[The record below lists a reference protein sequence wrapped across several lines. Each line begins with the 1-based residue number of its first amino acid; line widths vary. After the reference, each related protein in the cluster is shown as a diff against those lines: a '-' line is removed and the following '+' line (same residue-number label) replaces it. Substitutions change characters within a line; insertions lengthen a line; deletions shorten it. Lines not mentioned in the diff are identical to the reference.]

1 MDRREQRK
9 IFAQLKKKKEEE
21 LQLRTVSKYPEIH
34 QKYLDKEIT
43 LKQAY
48 NHCMSE
54 LLNIEGY
61 KSKGTKGFVTNTK
74 IPTSDESK
82 KSDFAKSHFEKSKIP
97 FTQHPIKKNTSLNIT
112 FHKVNKMNYEEFR
125 DYAYSLRNEF
135 LRCWEEEGNPPQ
147 IGKNE
152 KGIIDDLLKLKNIDT
167 STLILESND
176 KDYEFVLSN
185 YNRAGS
191 SCNQFF
197 PSLYDVSVDKSS
209 IRDFLQKDDL
219 KLRWL
224 RVLVRNLKQDYLYQF
239 SQKIS
244 NKKNIPNDEND
255 GLIIQRVKESSEIT
269 FTKNE
274 LLKLEKKGV
283 LKSYHIKNIEREF
296 EFYKNFEI
304 RVYPKDKKVL
314 IPLIHIIRLSF
325 GNRPVNFPPV
335 IAKTIYE
342 HFLPKNKKNVVYD
355 CCSGFGGRFLG
366 SIMSDRNIHYI
377 GNDVNSTLFKDDS
390 YNLLANFVSEHLG
403 INPSYSIEMRGSEEM
418 DNSKELIKYENSV
431 DLFLTSPPYFS
442 KEKYSSDK
450 SQSYLKYP
458 NYKDWVEVYFR
469 KTFEIVFHSLKPNGY
484 CLVNISDININEKYF
499 PLELDSIRVLESIGF
514 KYKYQI
520 GMLMNKYIGLSY
532 EGVLN
537 KWWDK
542 ESNCF
547 RKVEPILVFEKV

>member
-21 LQLRTVSKYPEIH
+21 LKLRTISKYPDIH
-34 QKYLDKEIT
+34 QKFIDGEISLKE
-43 LKQAY
+43 AY

-54 LLNIEGY
+54 LLNVEGY

-74 IPTSDESK
+74 IES
-82 KSDFAKSHFEKSKIP
+82 EKPKDVKAFTPNENSKLP
-97 FTQHPIKKNTSLNIT
+97 FTQHPIKTNDELNIT
-112 FHKVNKMNYEEFR
+112 FHEINMMDYVEFR
-125 DYAYSLRNEF
+125 EYSYKLRNEL

-147 IGKNE
+147 IGKDT
-152 KGIIDDLLKLKNIDT
+152 KGIIEDLQNLKNIDT
-167 STLILESND
+167 KKLILDSND

-197 PSLYDVSVDKSS
+197 PTLYDVTVDKSS
-209 IRDFLQKDDL
+209 IRDVLKSDDF

-224 RVLVRNLKQDYLYQF
+224 RVMVRNLKQDYLYQF
-239 SQKIS
+239 STKITDR
-244 NKKNIPNDEND
+244 KNIPNSSND
-255 GLIIQRVKESSEIT
+255 GLIIQRVKEPSEIS
-269 FTKNE
+269 FTKDE
-274 LLKLEKKGV
+274 LLELKNNGV
-283 LKSYHIKNIEREF
+283 LEEYHIKNIEREF
-296 EFYKNFEI
+296 NFYKNFEI
-304 RVYPKDKKVL
+304 RVYEKDKKVL
-314 IPLIHIIRLSF
+314 IPLIHIVRLSF

-335 IAKTIYE
+335 IAKTLYE
-342 HFLPKNKKNVVYD
+342 HFLPKKNKNIVYD

-377 GNDVNSTLFKDDS
+377 GNDVNSKIFNDDS
-390 YNLLANFVSEHLG
+390 YNQLAKFIEKNLG
-403 INPSYSIEMRGSEEM
+403 IDSSYHIEKRGSEEM
-418 DNSKELIKYENSV
+418 DKSDELKKFIGSV
-431 DLFLTSPPYFS
+431 DLFITSPPYFS
-442 KEKYSSDK
+442 KEKYSRDK

-458 NYKDWVEVYFR
+458 NYKDWIQIYFR
-469 KTFEIVFHSLKPNGY
+469 KSFEIVHRSLKSKGI
-484 CLVNISDININEKYF
+484 CLLNISDININDTYF
-499 PLELDSIRVLESIGF
+499 TLELDSINIMEDIGF
-514 KYKYQI
+514 KYQYQI
-520 GMLMNKYIGLSY
+520 GMLMNRYIGLSY

>member
-21 LQLRTVSKYPEIH
+21 LKLRTISKYPDIH
-34 QKYLDKEIT
+34 QKFIDGEISLKE
-43 LKQAY
+43 AY

-54 LLNIEGY
+54 LLNVEGY

-74 IPTSDESK
+74 IES
-82 KSDFAKSHFEKSKIP
+82 EKPKDVKAFTPNENSKLP
-97 FTQHPIKKNTSLNIT
+97 FTQHPIKTNDELNIT
-112 FHKVNKMNYEEFR
+112 FHEINMMDYVEFR
-125 DYAYSLRNEF
+125 EYSYKLRNEL

-147 IGKNE
+147 IGKDT
-152 KGIIDDLLKLKNIDT
+152 KGIIEDLQNLKNIDT
-167 STLILESND
+167 KKLILDSND

-197 PSLYDVSVDKSS
+197 PTLYDVTVDKSS
-209 IRDFLQKDDL
+209 IRDVLKSDDF

-224 RVLVRNLKQDYLYQF
+224 RVMVRNLKQDYLYQF
-239 SQKIS
+239 STKITDR
-244 NKKNIPNDEND
+244 KNIPNSSND
-255 GLIIQRVKESSEIT
+255 GLIIQRVKEPSEIS
-269 FTKNE
+269 FTKDE
-274 LLKLEKKGV
+274 LLELKNNGV
-283 LKSYHIKNIEREF
+283 LEEYHIKNIEREF
-296 EFYKNFEI
+296 NFYKNFEI
-304 RVYPKDKKVL
+304 RVYEKDKKVL
-314 IPLIHIIRLSF
+314 IPLIHIVRLSF

-335 IAKTIYE
+335 IAKTLYE
-342 HFLPKNKKNVVYD
+342 HFLPKKNKNIVYD

-377 GNDVNSTLFKDDS
+377 GNDVNSKIFNDDS
-390 YNLLANFVSEHLG
+390 YNQLAKFIEKNLG
-403 INPSYSIEMRGSEEM
+403 IESSYHIEKRGSEEM
-418 DNSKELIKYENSV
+418 DKSDELKKFIGSV
-431 DLFLTSPPYFS
+431 DLFITSPPYFS
-442 KEKYSSDK
+442 KEKYSRDK

-458 NYKDWVEVYFR
+458 NYKDWIQIYFR
-469 KTFEIVFHSLKPNGY
+469 KSFEIVHRSLKSKGI
-484 CLVNISDININEKYF
+484 CLLNISDININDTYF
-499 PLELDSIRVLESIGF
+499 PLELDSINIMEDIGF
-514 KYKYQI
+514 KYQYQI
-520 GMLMNKYIGLSY
+520 GMLMNRYIGLSY

>member
-1 MDRREQRK
+1 MDRKEQRK

-34 QKYLDKEIT
+34 QKFLDKEIT

-54 LLNIEGY
+54 LLNVEGY
-61 KSKGTKGFVTNTK
+61 KSKGTKGFITNTK
-74 IPTSDESK
+74 IPTSEETPKSESA
-82 KSDFAKSHFEKSKIP
+82 DSHSENSKIP
-97 FTQHPIKKNTSLNIT
+97 FTQHPIKSNLNLNIT
-112 FHKVNKMNYEEFR
+112 FHEINKMDYEQFR
-125 DYAYSLRNEF
+125 DYAYSLRDEL

-152 KGIIDDLLKLKNIDT
+152 NGIIDDLQNLKNIDT
-167 STLILESND
+167 SSLILESND

-197 PSLYDVSVDKSS
+197 PSLYDVGVDKSS
-209 IRDFLQKDDL
+209 IKDVL
-219 KLRWL
+219 KSEGYRLRWL
-224 RVLVRNLKQDYLYQF
+224 RVMVRNLKQDYLYQF
-239 SQKIS
+239 SSKIS
-244 NKKNIPNDEND
+244 DKKNLPSSEND
-255 GLIIQRVKESSEIT
+255 GLIIQRVKEPSDIS
-269 FTKNE
+269 FTKEE
-274 LLKLEKKGV
+274 LLKLKDKGV
-283 LKSYHIKNIEREF
+283 LKEYHIKNIEREF
-296 EFYKNFEI
+296 NFYKNFEI
-304 RVYPKDKKVL
+304 RVYEKDKKVL
-314 IPLIHIIRLSF
+314 IPLIHITRLSF

-342 HFLPKNKKNVVYD
+342 HFLPKNKKNIVYD

-377 GNDVNSTLFKDDS
+377 GNDVNSNLFNDDS
-390 YNLLANFVSEHLG
+390 YNQLANFVKSHLG
-403 INPSYSIEMRGSEEM
+403 INPSFHIEKRSSEEM
-418 DNSKELIKYENSV
+418 DKSDELKKYIGSV

-442 KEKYSSDK
+442 KEKYSSDEN
-450 SQSYLKYP
+450 QSYLKYP
-458 NYKDWVEVYFR
+458 NYKDWIEVYMR
-469 KTFEIVFHSLKPNGY
+469 KTFEIVHHSLKPNGL
-484 CLVNISDININEKYF
+484 CLLNISDINLNDKYF
-499 PLELDSIRVLESIGF
+499 PLELDSIGLLEGIGF

-520 GMLMNKYIGLSY
+520 GMLMNRYIGLSY